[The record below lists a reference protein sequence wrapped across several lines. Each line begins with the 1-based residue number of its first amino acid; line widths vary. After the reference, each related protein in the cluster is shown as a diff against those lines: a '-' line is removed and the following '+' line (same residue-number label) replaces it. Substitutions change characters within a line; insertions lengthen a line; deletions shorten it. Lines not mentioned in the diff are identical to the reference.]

1 MRPRA
6 SLIAPLLLIL
16 LGALFLIKNI
26 RPDLPLFETLVA
38 YWPFLLIGWG
48 LLRIVEILID
58 FSRDKPFPMP
68 GITGGEWALI
78 ILLTVVGSSIWG
90 VQRFSRIGMHNMR
103 IGGVEVFGEAF
114 DYPYDTNGAKA
125 GKTPHLVVDNQR
137 GSVRIVGG
145 DTEEVKVT
153 GRKSIR
159 ALEKQEADKA
169 HEKTPISFTVNGDR
183 VMVQTN
189 QDRTDNSRVTSDLEI
204 TVPRGATVEARG
216 RYGDWDVSDILG
228 EITINSDNAGVRIQN
243 VGSAVRINTRKSDIL
258 RVIDAKGDVELK
270 GGGRD
275 VELEN
280 IAGQVTINGSFSGET
295 TVRNISKPVRFES
308 SVTNFRVEKV
318 PGELSITLGN
328 LTGTDIVGPLTL
340 DTKSKDVRLTDVSG
354 GVEIS
359 VERGDIEL
367 RQNKQPLPKTEVRLR
382 SGSIEVALP
391 ATAQFTLNAGTDR
404 GNITNDFSEKL
415 KEESDHGGGK
425 LTGALGTGPEIR
437 LQTGRGDL
445 TVRKIM
451 AGDARPP
458 APPKELKAPPKAP
471 PPPRADNQ

>member
-1 MRPRA
+1 MRPRG
-6 SLIAPLLLIL
+6 SFIAPLLLIL
-16 LGALFLIKNI
+16 VGAIFLIKNI

-48 LLRIVEILID
+48 VIRIGEILVN
-58 FSRDKPFPMP
+58 FARSKPFPVP

-90 VQRFSRIGMHNMR
+90 VQRFGRLGMQNMR

-114 DYPYDTNGAKA
+114 DYPYDANSAKA
-125 GKTPHLVVDNQR
+125 GKAPRLIVDNQR
-137 GSVRIVGG
+137 GSVRIAAA
-145 DTEEVKVT
+145 DTDEVKVS

-159 ALEKQEADKA
+159 ALDKTEADRA
-169 HEKTPISFTVNGDR
+169 HTKTPIGFTVNGET
-183 VMVQTN
+183 VTVQTN
-189 QDRTDNSRVTSDLEI
+189 QDRTEQSRVTSDLEI
-204 TVPRGATVEARG
+204 TVPRGTTVEARG
-216 RYGDWDVSDILG
+216 RYGDWDVSDVQG
-228 EITINSDNAGVRIQN
+228 EISINSDNAGVRIQN
-243 VGSAVRINTRKSDIL
+243 AGAAVRINTRKSDIL

-295 TVRNISKPVRFES
+295 TVRNAAKPVRFES
-308 SVTNFRVEKV
+308 AVTNFRVEKV

-328 LTGTDIVGPLTL
+328 LTGADLVGPLTL
-340 DTKSKDVRLTDVSG
+340 DTKSKDIRLTDVTN

-367 RQNKQPLPKTEVRLR
+367 RQNKLPLPKTSVRAR

-391 ATAQFTLNAGTDR
+391 SAAQFTLNAGTDR
-404 GNITNDFSEKL
+404 GNLTNDFSDKL
-415 KEESDHGGGK
+415 KEENEHGGGK

-445 TVRKIM
+445 TVRKVM
-451 AGDARPP
+451 AGDLKPP
-458 APPKELKAPPKAP
+458 APPKEMKAPPKAP